1 MKKPLTFLTAQ
12 QPTDCRPPTAPVL
25 ILFKAAD
32 LGGLSFQVKKGRYA
46 KSLKQTKIWP
56 NLTSKIISL
65 IFRELSPRIIKNS

>member
-1 MKKPLTFLTAQ
+1 MKNFNFSYSPTANWYA
-12 QPTDCRPPTAPVL
+12 DPTAPVL

-32 LGGLSFQVKKGRYA
+32 LGGRSFQVKKVVTQ